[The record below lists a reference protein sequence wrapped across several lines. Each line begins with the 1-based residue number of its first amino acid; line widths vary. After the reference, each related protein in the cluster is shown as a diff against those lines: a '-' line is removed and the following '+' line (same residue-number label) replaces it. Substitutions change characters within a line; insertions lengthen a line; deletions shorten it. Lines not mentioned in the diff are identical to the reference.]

1 MLKKDLIN
9 MEKSINDILDKYQ
22 NDLAKEVIHYVD
34 YSVKVDMFKNVIN
47 KIFKDIKKDINNLTV

>member
-1 MLKKDLIN
+1 